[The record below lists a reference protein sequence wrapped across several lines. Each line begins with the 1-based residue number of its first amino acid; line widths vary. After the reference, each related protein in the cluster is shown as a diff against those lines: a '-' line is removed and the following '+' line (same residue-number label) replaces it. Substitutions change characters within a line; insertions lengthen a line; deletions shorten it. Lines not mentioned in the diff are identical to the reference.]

1 LPICGGTLQRTRF
14 APAMI
19 AELEPFVYCE
29 TGMFRWE
36 CGVRECEVRA
46 GGTDPHC
53 GRRVVEFRVPQS
65 ARC

>member
-19 AELEPFVYCE
+19 AELEPFVYRE
-29 TGMFRWE
+29 TNRFRRA
-36 CGVRECEVRA
+36 CGARECEVRA
-46 GGTDPHC
+46 GGAAPHC
-53 GRRVVEFRVPQS
+53 GRRVVEFRVRQS